1 MYHASAAA
9 LLRQDARLPT
19 IPGGVATVA
28 VLGLVLG
35 LWLCVSPSSNPASA
49 PLRLMGVLVI
59 AASIVVLA
67 EVLGVLYLPQTPW

>member
-1 MYHASAAA
+1 MHHASASA
-9 LLRQDARLPT
+9 LLRQDAGLPS

-28 VLGLVLG
+28 LFGLVLG
-35 LWLCVSPSSNPASA
+35 LWLVVSPSSNPAAA

-67 EVLGVLYLPQTPW
+67 EVAGMLYLPQTPW